1 MKNHW
6 VCNTTESKNTYT
18 NCRSLGGYFL
28 LANEI
33 ITLALSPGE
42 RSVYT
47 YLIFCED
54 RETYQC
60 WPSIGRISQHTG
72 MSANTVAKYIRQL
85 EEKRLIHTEPTKV
98 KTKAG
103 LVHNGNLLYTIRPI
117 QEAVN
122 YKLERNLAVLL
133 EKGQEE
139 KAVKQNS
146 ALCGPV
152 CGFGSRGRKRHRRS
166 PRQALLEPCEPF
178 VSSRCQRQ
186 LSRKNR
192 TPQS

>member
-85 EEKRLIHTEPTKV
+85 EEKRLIDTEPTKV

-103 LVHNGNLLYTIRPI
+103 LVRNGNLRYTIRPI
-117 QEAVN
+117 QEAME
-122 YKLERNLAVLL
+122 YKLERDLV
-133 EKGQEE
+133 
-139 KAVKQNS
+139 
-146 ALCGPV
+146 ALPDPK
-152 CGFGSRGRKRHRRS
+152 RTRKKR
-166 PRQALLEPCEPF
+166 
-178 VSSRCQRQ
+178 
-186 LSRKNR
+186 
-192 TPQS
+192 